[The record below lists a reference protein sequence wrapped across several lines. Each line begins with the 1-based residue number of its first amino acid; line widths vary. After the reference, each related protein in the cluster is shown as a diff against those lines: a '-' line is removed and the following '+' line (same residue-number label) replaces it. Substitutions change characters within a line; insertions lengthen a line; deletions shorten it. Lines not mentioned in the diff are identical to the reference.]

1 MAESVKY
8 TKKRKQ
14 IWKDKAIK
22 NSKHFKTYR
31 KIFRQAFQFY
41 LKNALMPENL
51 ISQLCR

>member
-1 MAESVKY
+1 MKY
-8 TKKRKQ
+8 TNETKQ
-14 IWKDKAIK
+14 IWKDKVI
-22 NSKHFKTYR
+22 NILKHFKTYR